1 MKETKCERGKP
12 EREKR
17 KKAHQLI
24 INQAQE
30 IFTIHVEKLQ
40 LMYKNY

>member
-17 KKAHQLI
+17 RKITAGIYLSSARTLYNTCRKI
-24 INQAQE
+24 
-30 IFTIHVEKLQ
+30 TTYV
-40 LMYKNY
+40 